1 MPVTLNQF
9 TSFLLS
15 GLGEGLLPELHSG
28 RAVQL
33 WNQVWDVKPECKH
46 IRFTAL
52 RRLQANAGVV
62 FRTFSMSV
70 LVRSTDGGYDGV
82 PTPPA
87 YSHNR
92 ST

>member
-9 TSFLLS
+9 TSFLLP
-15 GLGEGLLPELHSG
+15 GLGEGLLPGLHSG

-46 IRFTAL
+46 MRFTAL
-52 RRLQANAGVV
+52 RRLQANVGVV
-62 FRTFSMSV
+62 FGIFSVSI
-70 LVRSTDGGYDGV
+70 LVSSTDGVYSGV
-82 PTPPA
+82 LTPPA
-87 YSHNR
+87 FNHNR